1 MAISAIRTVI
11 IYIFIIAAMRIMG
24 KRQLGELQPVE
35 LVVTLLISDLAAVPM
50 QESGM
55 PLLNG
60 LIPIVVLVALE
71 LLLSGL
77 MLKSSGFSKL
87 ISGNPIVII
96 RDGKL
101 DQKALKRLRLTVED
115 LMETLRQQNAFDIRE
130 IEYAIAETNGKNQPV
145 HEAGLPSRHR
155 GRRQGRFQ
163 GHRRP
168 HRGRQRWQTGGLGP
182 ENERPG

>member
-1 MAISAIRTVI
+1 
-11 IYIFIIAAMRIMG
+11 
-24 KRQLGELQPVE
+24 
-35 LVVTLLISDLAAVPM
+35 
-50 QESGM
+50 M

-101 DQKALKRLRLTVED
+101 DQKALKRL
-115 LMETLRQQNAFDIRE
+115 
-130 IEYAIAETNGKNQPV
+130 
-145 HEAGLPSRHR
+145 AG
-155 GRRQGRFQ
+155 
-163 GHRRP
+163 
-168 HRGRQRWQTGGLGP
+168 
-182 ENERPG
+182 

>member
-1 MAISAIRTVI
+1 
-11 IYIFIIAAMRIMG
+11 
-24 KRQLGELQPVE
+24 
-35 LVVTLLISDLAAVPM
+35 
-50 QESGM
+50 M

-130 IEYAIAETNGKNQPV
+130 IEYAIAETNGKISLFMKPASRPVTAGDVKAASKDTGVPIVVVSDGKLVDWGLKMSGLDEDWVRSTLKKDDSPLDDVFLMTADKSRQYFVLRNQQLK
-145 HEAGLPSRHR
+145 EKKGAAS
-155 GRRQGRFQ
+155 
-163 GHRRP
+163 
-168 HRGRQRWQTGGLGP
+168 
-182 ENERPG
+182 